1 MTSSYPSYLTAA
13 TTMTTSGSSTHRYT
27 GHNNT
32 AAGVAAL
39 KVQNFQMMMLMMM
52 MMLMLMLMMMLLMMT
67 TDYDDNGDHD
77 HQLDETPANAT

>member
-32 AAGVAAL
+32 ATGVAAP
-39 KVQNFQMMMLMMM
+39 KVQNFQMMMPMMM
-52 MMLMLMLMMMLLMMT
+52 MLMLMMMLLMMT
-67 TDYDDNGDHD
+67 TDYDDHGDHD
-77 HQLDETPANAT
+77 HQLDETPADAT